1 MRDFKIS
8 IELDILK
15 RTDLFC
21 QLCSSI
27 LFLGLRF
34 NSKKDDDMEFNEQ
47 TLLGRTG
54 LMAGRLGIASGY
66 GAPAAAIEEA
76 FERGCNYM
84 TWGTFMKGYSQHM
97 REAVRNIIAK
107 GQRDRMVLAMF
118 SYAHQSFLTEHFF
131 VKGLKSAGLDYAD
144 ILILGFFPRRP
155 SKRIID
161 GVMRL
166 KEKGLVR
173 FIGLSGH
180 NRKLFPQLHKDGIFD
195 VFHIRYNAVH
205 RGAETESFPF
215 LTGQP
220 RPGVVNFTSTAWGK
234 LLKPKKMP
242 PGEQAPA
249 AAECYR
255 FVLSHPAVDVCMTG
269 PRTIDEMR

>member
-131 VKGLKSAGLDYAD
+131 VKGLKSAVLDYAD